1 MVTYAFTL
9 NQNVIGCKWAFRLK
23 KNLDGSIQRHK
34 AHLVAKGFTQR
45 PSLDSSDAFSP
56 IVKAIAISII
66 LALAVHYNQPL
77 RQVDI
82 NNVFLYGDLTR
93 SVFMQQPLDFDN
105 ATTLTYVYKLN
116 SILYGLKQ
124 ALRVQFIKFTSILTI
139 LGFKAF
145 KSDSSLMI
153 MPLKAT

>member
-34 AHLVAKGFTQR
+34 AHLVA
-45 PSLDSSDAFSP
+45 
-56 IVKAIAISII
+56 KAIAISII